1 MNKSSPAYLK
11 KIEQLYKEAGFKLRY
26 EKGSFKAG
34 ACLLREQQVVVIN
47 KFYTVDVKIAALC
60 DIART
65 LQWEEELLSSE
76 SSKLLKEVSQT
87 ELKL

>member
-1 MNKSSPAYLK
+1 MNKSSPGYLK

-26 EKGSFKAG
+26 EKGTFKAG

-47 KFYTVDVKIAALC
+47 KYYTVDVKISSLL

-65 LQWEEELLSSE
+65 LPWDDHVLSAE
-76 SSKLLKEVSQT
+76 SKKLLKELGQT